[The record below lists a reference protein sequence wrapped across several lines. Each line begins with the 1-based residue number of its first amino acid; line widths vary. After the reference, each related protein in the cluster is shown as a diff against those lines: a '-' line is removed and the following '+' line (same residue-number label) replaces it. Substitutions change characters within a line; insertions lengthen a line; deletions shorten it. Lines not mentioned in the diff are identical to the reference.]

1 MKRNKPWSE
10 EQKSFLRTNYP
21 KFGARWCSVNM
32 PGLSHT
38 IDACRWKAKQL
49 GVNREGTPADWER
62 MRCDERKPVKRKAVK
77 ISSLVS
83 IHKNNIVNRRWA

>member
-49 GVNREGTPADWER
+49 GVNREGTPADWEL
-62 MRCDERKPVKRKAVK
+62 MRIDGNKPKKKAPR
-77 ISSLVS
+77 IMSLIAS
-83 IHKNNIVNRRWA
+83 HKNNPMNRRWV

>member
-62 MRCDERKPVKRKAVK
+62 MRIDGNKPKKKSPR
-77 ISSLVS
+77 IMS
-83 IHKNNIVNRRWA
+83 IIAAHKNNPMNRRWV